1 MTERGRHK
9 YAFLSSGS
17 NNVVKAD
24 VASLYGFHGVLPAG
38 GTIRVDDAHS
48 FNQGVLDINA
58 VGSNTVGRFGI
69 GITNGIG
76 LNTGLVVAFSSNTSG
91 ITVEYE

>member
-1 MTERGRHK
+1 MAARGVHR

-24 VASLYGFHGVLPAG
+24 VATLYGLHGVLAAG
-38 GTIRVDDAHS
+38 GTIRVDDTHS
-48 FNQGVLDINA
+48 FNQGVLDLNA
-58 VGSNTVGRFGI
+58 TGSNTIGRFGI
-69 GITNGIG
+69 GLIDGIG
-76 LNTGLVVAFSSNTSG
+76 LNSGLVVAFSSNTSG